1 MANEILLKS
10 RTRIEA
16 QGDSAALTA
25 GEDPNSGSYTG
36 DTPAVLD
43 NRIAASSGEP
53 KGAEYLQ
60 LELNVTTHAGG
71 DATAEIWDSISEDG
85 TNYTKWRYSHTVG
98 ETILSAAT
106 PRCDAGL
113 YVLTAQYTKL
123 AVVAKAVGFNADLLA
138 TPKLMEVQ

>member
-1 MANEILLKS
+1 MANEILIKS

-16 QGDSAALTA
+16 QGGTAAFTA

-36 DTPAVLD
+36 DTPVELD
-43 NRIAASSGEP
+43 NRISASTGEP
-53 KGAEYLQ
+53 KGADHLQ

-106 PRCDAGL
+106 PRCDAGV
-113 YVLTAQYTKL
+113 YVLRAQYTKL
-123 AVVAKAVGFNADLLA
+123 AVVARSVGFNAELLA
-138 TPKLMEVQ
+138 TPKLPELQ